1 MATMISGSQ
10 GSVTIGGAEKGATIS
25 VTAWEATFAQDVFED
40 TPFSVT
46 NNARTKAMGM
56 SMLSGSITGWILD
69 SIAPELGTAATNNAP
84 PIAGMV
90 LQTSSGDTFTFSSV
104 VTSMNV
110 TVAKTGQAQCVLSF
124 ESSGEVVF
132 A

>member
-1 MATMISGSQ
+1 MATMVSGSQ

-46 NNARTKAMGM
+46 NNARTKSMGM

-69 SIAPELGTAATNNAP
+69 DPAPELGTVATSNAP
-84 PIAGMV
+84 PISDMI
-90 LQTSSGDTFTFSSV
+90 LQTSSGDTLTFSA